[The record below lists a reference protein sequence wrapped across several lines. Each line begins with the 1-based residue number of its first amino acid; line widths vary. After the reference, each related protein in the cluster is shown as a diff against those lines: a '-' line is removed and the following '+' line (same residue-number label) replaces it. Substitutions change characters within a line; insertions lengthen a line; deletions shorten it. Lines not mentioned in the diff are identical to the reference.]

1 MPTPVRVAPI
11 PQPAAPQPSAR
22 PARDTSGADDRP
34 SGFEAQVAATR
45 RVDDARATD
54 RANDRAADRTDRAK
68 AAGGKSST
76 DQTDSTDAKK
86 ADADKDDKADK
97 DATDA
102 TAGAALALLVQN
114 GLTAGATGQG
124 ALASPASLGAVPG
137 GSAAT
142 DGEIDGVDAAKA
154 KGPGAT
160 LPGSATLDPLA
171 GSGAAGTGTDAFGD
185 AKGLDGKTLDGA
197 AAQLLAGQNGAAGKS
212 GDADKTAAATTAA
225 GSGTDTTTAKTTT
238 GATPADPT
246 QTAAAT
252 PTSGTATTA
261 AGTAP
266 STQAATAAA
275 QAADTAAKDAATAST
290 QATRPTATAVTAA
303 ADSGLRSIVARRV
316 EGPVKAKEGDNG
328 AQPNAGTTTT
338 GPATTTAKDGSAPLD
353 QAIVPSTDAT
363 KAQAGT
369 APAQAAGTNAGATP
383 DPTAV
388 LAQQD
393 ARRRDDDAKTGNA
406 SDAATPV
413 GQIGAP
419 AGSGHARAA
428 DATTTTAQAAA
439 AATTSHAVD
448 TAALASSIATHAKDG
463 HSRFEI
469 RLDPP
474 ELGRVDVKLKVGSD
488 GEVRAHLIVER
499 SETLDMMMRDQRGL
513 ERALEN
519 AGLKTDGS
527 GLQFSLRDQ
536 GSGNQTNQGWRSYDA
551 QSLSGR
557 TAAAEDDSSIAA
569 ARAAVYGARTRAGG
583 LDLRV

>member
-1 MPTPVRVAPI
+1 MPTTVRVAPI
-11 PQPAAPQPSAR
+11 PQQAAPQPSAR
-22 PARDTSGADDRP
+22 SARDTSGADDRP
-34 SGFEAQVAATR
+34 SDFEAQVAATR
-45 RVDDARATD
+45 RADDTRTND
-54 RANDRAADRTDRAK
+54 RANDRAADRTDRTK
-68 AAGGKSST
+68 AAAGKST
-76 DQTDSTDAKK
+76 DQSDSADAKK
-86 ADADKDDKADK
+86 ADADKDEKADK

-171 GSGAAGTGTDAFGD
+171 GSGAAGVGTNTVGD
-185 AKGLDGKTLDGA
+185 AKALDGKTLDGK
-197 AAQLLAGQNGAAGKS
+197 AAQLLAGQDGAGK
-212 GDADKTAAATTAA
+212 GADTGKTAAATTAA
-225 GSGTDTTTAKTTT
+225 GNGTDTTAAKTTS
-238 GATPADPT
+238 GATPTDPT
-246 QTAAAT
+246 QAAASASA
-252 PTSGTATTA
+252 SGTATTA
-261 AGTAP
+261 AGTTPA
-266 STQAATAAA
+266 TQAATAAA
-275 QAADTAAKDAATAST
+275 QADTVAKDAATAST

-316 EGPVKAKEGDNG
+316 EGPVKAKEADNG

-338 GPATTTAKDGSAPLD
+338 GSTTPTAKDGSAPLD

-369 APAQAAGTNAGATP
+369 TQAQTAGATAGGTP
-383 DPTAV
+383 DPAAV

-393 ARRRDDDAKTGNA
+393 ARRRDDDAKTGA
-406 SDAATPV
+406 APDAAAPV

-419 AGSGHARAA
+419 GGTGHTRAA

-439 AATTSHAVD
+439 ATTTGHAVD

-536 GSGNQTNQGWRSYDA
+536 GNGNQSNQGWRNYDA
-551 QSLSGR
+551 QSLTGR
-557 TAAAEDDSSIAA
+557 TATAEDDSSIAA
-569 ARAAVYGARTRAGG
+569 ARTAVYGARTRAGG